1 MLNEFSRTELLI
13 GKKES
18 TCQNLYG
25 KACSF
30 TTPVSFGIGGVGGYV
45 VEALARSGVG
55 AFDLI
60 DDDKVCLTNINRQII
75 ATRKTIGKYKV
86 DVMEERVHLINP
98 EAQVTVHKCFYLPET
113 ADQFDFTQYDYV
125 VDAVDTVTAKLEI
138 IMRAKEAGVPCYQLY
153 GSRQQ
158 IRPHAV
164 PCGGY
169 LQDYHVPFGEGHA
182 QRTEKT
188 RCEEAEGGV
197 FYGKPGEAAGK
208 YGKQLQDRLCL
219 SSGYTVINARTEEPS
234 PAVFHLYRP

>member
-13 GKKES
+13 GKEAM
-18 TCQNLYG
+18 QRLYN
-25 KACSF
+25 AR
-30 TTPVSFGIGGVGGYV
+30 VAVFGIGGVGGYV

-86 DVMEERVHLINP
+86 DVMEE
-98 EAQVTVHKCFYLPET
+98 
-113 ADQFDFTQYDYV
+113 
-125 VDAVDTVTAKLEI
+125 
-138 IMRAKEAGVPCYQLY
+138 Y

-182 QRTEKT
+182 QRTQKA

-197 FYGKPGEAAGK
+197 FYGKSGEAAGK

-219 SSGYTVINARTEEPS
+219 SSGYHS
-234 PAVFHLYRP
+234 